1 MNCGIIVSPKGHCV
15 AMSLRIIVS
24 YLFRGIIVSLRII
37 VSYVCVIDILQQC
50 LLGCVVCVV
59 IVIVV
64 ISLCIV
70 VGSFCAES
78 KDQPFTCCHHLLQS
92 QQIFADSTC
101 CDYLTEK
108 C

>member
-1 MNCGIIVSPKGHCV
+1 M
-15 AMSLRIIVS
+15 S

-37 VSYVCVIDILQQC
+37 VSYVCVIYILQQC

-78 KDQPFTCCHHLLQS
+78 KDQLPHAATIYCRVSRYLLTL
-92 QQIFADSTC
+92 IIVIT
-101 CDYLTEK
+101 
-108 C
+108 

>member
-1 MNCGIIVSPKGHCV
+1 
-15 AMSLRIIVS
+15 MSYV
-24 YLFRGIIVSLRII
+24 FRGIIVSLRII